1 MSTAL
6 FNTSE
11 ILDGALTGLA
21 TRLKPSV
28 VQVRRRSG
36 GNGAG
41 VIWTSGGKIVTNH
54 HVVAGAGRGGLV
66 VEQPNG
72 QSHEARVLASNPALD
87 LALLQIDAQNLPAA
101 PVGDSRGLRVGELVI
116 AVGHPWG
123 QRDVVTAGI
132 VSGVG
137 VLEAARGGWRAQY
150 IRSDVRLA
158 PGNSGGPLL
167 NARGQVIGINAMI
180 FGGDL
185 SVAIPSHV
193 ATEWVAAGVAGR
205 AFLGIGVQGVELPA
219 ALRVGPY
226 AEQARALVVAGV
238 AAKGPAANAGLL
250 VGDLLLAI
258 DSTALSEPDELLA
271 TLAGRRPGERV
282 TLHLA
287 RGGTLVQ
294 VEVTLASRE

>member
-1 MSTAL
+1 MSTTL
-6 FNTSE
+6 FHTSE
-11 ILDGALTGLA
+11 VLDAALTGLA
-21 TRLKPSV
+21 ARLKPSV

-41 VIWTSGGKIVTNH
+41 VIWTSDGRIVTNH
-54 HVVAGAGRGGLV
+54 HVVAGAGRSGLI
-66 VEQPNG
+66 VERPDG

-87 LALLQIDAQNLPAA
+87 LALLQIEAQDLPAA
-101 PVGDSRGLRVGELVI
+101 PVGDSRELRVGELVV

-137 VLEAARGGWRAQY
+137 VIEAARGGWRAQY

-167 NARGQVIGINAMI
+167 NARGEVIGINAMI

-193 ATEWVAAGVAGR
+193 ATEWVTAGAAGR

-219 ALRVGPY
+219 ALRSGPF
-226 AEQARALVVAGV
+226 AEQERALLVVGV

-258 DSTALSEPDELLA
+258 ENNPLGEPDELLA
-271 TLAGRRPGERV
+271 ALAGRRPGERI
-282 TLHLA
+282 TLQIA
-287 RGGTLVQ
+287 RGGTIGQ
-294 VEVTLASRE
+294 IEVTLGER